1 MFYYIEVKA
10 QENKMKKSDQKRFKA
25 RGDQAAKARPLQGK
39 LEHSPRELRVRL
51 GLTQS
56 EFWAPAG
63 VSQSGG
69 SRYESGRKL
78 PASINTLLYLVHI
91 EGIDLSKLSGDAV
104 KVGNHLKR
112 SDPATFSSLLM
123 AARALED

>member
-1 MFYYIEVKA
+1 MT
-10 QENKMKKSDQKRFKA
+10 KSDQKRFKA
-25 RGDQAAKARPLQGK
+25 RGDQAAKAKPLQGK
-39 LEHSPRELRVRL
+39 LQHSPRELRVRL

-91 EGIDLSKLSGDAV
+91 EGIDLSRLSGDAV
-104 KVGNHLKR
+104 KVGNHLKT
-112 SDPATFSSLLM
+112 SDPALFQNLLIT
-123 AARALED
+123 AKTLED

>member
-1 MFYYIEVKA
+1 
-10 QENKMKKSDQKRFKA
+10 MKKSDQKRFKA

-104 KVGNHLKR
+104 RVGNHLKNT
-112 SDPATFSSLLM
+112 DPTTFHALLT
-123 AARALED
+123 AAKAIED

>member
-1 MFYYIEVKA
+1 MSKT
-10 QENKMKKSDQKRFKA
+10 DQKRFKA
-25 RGDQAAKARPLQGK
+25 RGDKGAKAKPLQGK
-39 LEHSPRELRVRL
+39 LQHSPRELRIRL

-56 EFWAPAG
+56 EFWSPAG

-104 KVGNHLKR
+104 KVGNHLKK
-112 SDPATFSSLLM
+112 SDPISFNTLLM
-123 AARALED
+123 AAKKLED